1 MGEQNLFPNSREDIT
16 AEGKRHRG
24 AVIGSKEYREEY
36 VNDLV
41 KDWDNQILLTI
52 AEAPPLAAYTAFVSE
67 FKRKLNYFLKT
78 SLNICHLLLPLEKT
92 KISLSQP

>member
-24 AVIGSKEYREEY
+24 AVIGSKEYRDEY

-41 KDWDNQILLTI
+41 KDGT
-52 AEAPPLAAYTAFVSE
+52 
-67 FKRKLNYFLKT
+67 
-78 SLNICHLLLPLEKT
+78 T
-92 KISLSQP
+92 KFCQRLQKHHR